1 MTFSR
6 LRVGSGIAL
15 AAGLLCAASPVV
27 AQQKIAVIDVAR
39 IMTESKRG
47 QAVVAVLEELQTQKR
62 DELEALNLEIV
73 ELRNRIQEG
82 RLSLAEEALEK
93 LGAELQQKGVQ
104 LERAREDAERA
115 LQTMQQTDIKKVEDD
130 VMPIILELGRELGYT
145 LIFNKFQSGLVF
157 AADEVDITDEV
168 LARFDAASGE

>member
-1 MTFSR
+1 MFSR
-6 LRVGSGIAL
+6 SRVARGITLTVGLICAGSP
-15 AAGLLCAASPVV
+15 LL

-47 QAVVAVLEELQTQKR
+47 QKVVA
-62 DELEALNLEIV
+62 ELEKLQGDKRTQLEAMNEGIV

-82 RLSLAEEALEK
+82 RLSLAEDALEK
-93 LGAELQQKGVQ
+93 LQAELQEKGVQ
-104 LERAREDAERA
+104 LERAREDAERQ
-115 LQTMQQTDIKKVEDD
+115 LQTMQQTDIKKVEND
-130 VMPIILELGRELGYT
+130 VMPIIEEVGRELGYS

-157 AADEVDITDEV
+157 AGDGVDITDEI

>member
-1 MTFSR
+1 MFSR
-6 LRVGSGIAL
+6 SRVARGTVLAVGLVCAGSP
-15 AAGLLCAASPVV
+15 LL

-47 QAVVAVLEELQTQKR
+47 QAVVA
-62 DELEALNLEIV
+62 ELEKLQVDKRAQLEAMNDGII

-82 RLSLAEEALEK
+82 QLSLAEDALEK
-93 LGAELQQKGVQ
+93 LQTELQEKGLQ
-104 LERAREDAERA
+104 LERAREDAERQ
-115 LQTMQQTDIKKVEDD
+115 LQTMQKNDIKKVEND
-130 VMPIILELGRELGYT
+130 VMPIIEQVGRELGYT

-157 AADEVDITDEV
+157 AGDEVDITDEI

>member
-1 MTFSR
+1 MFSR
-6 LRVGSGIAL
+6 SRVTRGFALTVGLICGGSP
-15 AAGLLCAASPVV
+15 LL

-47 QAVVAVLEELQTQKR
+47 QEVVA
-62 DELEALNLEIV
+62 ELEKLQGDMRTQLEAMNEGIV

-82 RLSLAEEALEK
+82 RLSLAEDALEK
-93 LGAELQQKGVQ
+93 LQADLQEKGVQ
-104 LERAREDAERA
+104 LERAREDAERQ
-115 LQTMQQTDIKKVEDD
+115 LQTMQQTDIKKVEND
-130 VMPIILELGRELGYT
+130 VLPIIQEVGRELGYS

-157 AADEVDITDEV
+157 AGDEVDITDEI